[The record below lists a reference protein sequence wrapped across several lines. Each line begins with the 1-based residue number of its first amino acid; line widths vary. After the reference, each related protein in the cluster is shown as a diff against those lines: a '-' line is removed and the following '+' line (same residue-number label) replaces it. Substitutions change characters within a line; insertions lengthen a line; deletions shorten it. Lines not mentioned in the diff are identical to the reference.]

1 MERGGSVAEF
11 PTTLQA
17 AEAARERGMP
27 VVMGAPNLLRGS
39 SHNGKL
45 RRGSWSGGGWS
56 PRSLRTTCRPDCWP
70 PCSRWPATDWSPCRG
85 DRLVTSGPADVA
97 GLADRGRLVPGL
109 RADLALIA
117 TGPLWPVVQ
126 SVLVSAR

>member
-1 MERGGSVAEF
+1 MVAEF

-39 SHNGKL
+39 SHNGNASAREL
-45 RRGSWSGGGWS
+45 VGRG
-56 PRSLRTTCRPDCWP
+56 
-70 PCSRWPATDWSPCRG
+70 
-85 DRLVTSGPADVA
+85 LVTSIASDYLPSGLLAAVFAFA
-97 GLADRGRLVPGL
+97 GDGLVTLPGRSACDLGSGGRRRVGRPWPVGAGAARRPRADRYGS
-109 RADLALIA
+109 
-117 TGPLWPVVQ
+117 LWPLVR